1 MIFTQ
6 YYLDC
11 LSHASY
17 LIGDETSRRAVI
29 VDPRRDVSE
38 YITDAGAHGLKIEGV
53 INTHFHADFVAGHL
67 ELAARTGAWIGYGRR
82 AETEYPIRELADRER
97 IELGDIVLEILETPG
112 HTPESISVLLY
123 EHATDAVPYGVLTGD
138 ALFIGDV
145 GRPDLLASLG
155 MTADQLG
162 RMLYDSVQHKL
173 MSLPDEVR
181 VFPAHGAG
189 SACGKNLSTEHQS
202 TIGRQRL
209 TNSMCAPMSEE
220 EFLSIVTEGQP
231 PAPGYFVFD
240 AVLNRKNHEL
250 LDVERHALPLSAAE
264 FLARRAAGA
273 IVVDA
278 RDSQEFALAHLRGS
292 LHVTADGRFAERVGM
307 VVKPGSEIIVIAPQD
322 RQEEVVTRLARI
334 GFDTVTGYLRD
345 PRAAFLSVPGEIAHS
360 TRLTVSE
367 LRDALELAEPPLLL
381 DVRNTGEVA
390 AGAIANS
397 VNIPL
402 AQLAR
407 RLSEVPADRPVVI
420 YCAGGARS
428 AIAASL
434 FEHEGREQV
443 SDLIGGYGAWQQA
456 LTSTGA

>member
-1 MIFTQ
+1 
-6 YYLDC
+6 
-11 LSHASY
+11 
-17 LIGDETSRRAVI
+17 
-29 VDPRRDVSE
+29 
-38 YITDAGAHGLKIEGV
+38 
-53 INTHFHADFVAGHL
+53 
-67 ELAARTGAWIGYGRR
+67 
-82 AETEYPIRELADRER
+82 
-97 IELGDIVLEILETPG
+97 
-112 HTPESISVLLY
+112 
-123 EHATDAVPYGVLTGD
+123 
-138 ALFIGDV
+138 
-145 GRPDLLASLG
+145 
-155 MTADQLG
+155 
-162 RMLYDSVQHKL
+162 
-173 MSLPDEVR
+173 
-181 VFPAHGAG
+181 
-189 SACGKNLSTEHQS
+189 
-202 TIGRQRL
+202 
-209 TNSMCAPMSEE
+209 
-220 EFLSIVTEGQP
+220 
-231 PAPGYFVFD
+231 
-240 AVLNRKNHEL
+240 
-250 LDVERHALPLSAAE
+250 
-264 FLARRAAGA
+264 
-273 IVVDA
+273 VDA